1 MTKTNIY
8 NETTFNRLIENAV
21 KFNNFEVLVYL
32 LSLGIDYTSL
42 YTFSLVYDQ
51 FVLRNLALKLPY
63 NRNFSFVYV
72 KNVLLDPY
80 SFKYHK
86 EILFIVFIW
95 IHYLLQFIIIN
106 SKLLQ
111 VDLSFKKRYNNQSPL
126 AFADKNGKNDIF
138 AYLIKKD
145 DFNSDQIIDGLTFFE
160 DAFLNDE
167 MKYQMNY
174 IMKMPEL
181 KIIGKFTMTHFS

>member
-106 SKLLQ
+106 SKLLNF
-111 VDLSFKKRYNNQSPL
+111 LSNK
-126 AFADKNGKNDIF
+126 
-138 AYLIKKD
+138 LI
-145 DFNSDQIIDGLTFFE
+145 
-160 DAFLNDE
+160 
-167 MKYQMNY
+167 
-174 IMKMPEL
+174 
-181 KIIGKFTMTHFS
+181 